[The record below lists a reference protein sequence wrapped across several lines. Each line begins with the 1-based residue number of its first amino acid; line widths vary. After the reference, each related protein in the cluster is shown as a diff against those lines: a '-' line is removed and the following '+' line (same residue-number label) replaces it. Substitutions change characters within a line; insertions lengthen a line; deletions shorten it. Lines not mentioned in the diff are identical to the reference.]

1 VKVDD
6 AKPSGSNQPLS
17 ASSRK
22 LQVDLDK
29 TDKKPKLKEQMPE
42 VSGYRL
48 VDLKSLVS
56 AFELVCCQECG
67 QQTVT
72 LRELS
77 FRRKGCAS
85 CLQLF
90 CTSCG
95 WNEAFYTSKKKKK
108 FFDVNRRLVYGMR
121 VIGRGASAAKRFC
134 TIMNMPPP
142 PAPNAYSRHNK
153 ALMEAAKKVAVE
165 SMEAAATFHDLYF
178 NRCNNT
184 L

>member
-1 VKVDD
+1 MKVDD
-6 AKPSGSNQPLS
+6 ATPSGSNQPLS

-22 LQVDLDK
+22 LEVDLDK

-95 WNEAFYTSKKKKK
+95 WNEAIYTSKKKK
-108 FFDVNRRLVYGMR
+108 FF
-121 VIGRGASAAKRFC
+121 S
-134 TIMNMPPP
+134 T
-142 PAPNAYSRHNK
+142 
-153 ALMEAAKKVAVE
+153 
-165 SMEAAATFHDLYF
+165 
-178 NRCNNT
+178 
-184 L
+184 

>member
-1 VKVDD
+1 MPRSSTTSRKRKFQGNQFSQSHEISSKKALKFAEVKVDD

-85 CLQLF
+85 CL
-90 CTSCG
+90 
-95 WNEAFYTSKKKKK
+95 
-108 FFDVNRRLVYGMR
+108 
-121 VIGRGASAAKRFC
+121 
-134 TIMNMPPP
+134 
-142 PAPNAYSRHNK
+142 
-153 ALMEAAKKVAVE
+153 
-165 SMEAAATFHDLYF
+165 
-178 NRCNNT
+178 
-184 L
+184 